1 MDRTEVIVG
10 VAGDLYATEKAIDA
24 AITQATTLVQS
35 MIGARAALSVS
46 PVAGTGSQA
55 RAMDSIAALSTARE
69 AIVACHAELQKDHR
83 RMGWGVYAAGPVDK
97 PDDWET
103 PMRPG
108 GGGVANHLT
117 RVA

>member
-1 MDRTEVIVG
+1 MDRTEVIAS
-10 VAGDLYATEKAIDA
+10 VAGDLHATEKAIDA

-35 MIGARAALSVS
+35 MIGGRAALSVS
-46 PVAGTGSQA
+46 PVAFTMSQTK
-55 RAMDSIAALSTARE
+55 AMDTIAALSTARE

-83 RMGWGVYAAGPVDK
+83 RMGWGVYAVGPVDK

-108 GGGVANHLT
+108 GGGVSNHLT

>member
-1 MDRTEVIVG
+1 MDKSEVIG
-10 VAGDLYATEKAIDA
+10 SVATDLHATEKAIDA

-35 MIGARAALSVS
+35 MIGARAALQLS
-46 PVAGTGSQA
+46 PVSGAGSQA
-55 RAMDSIAALSTARE
+55 KAMDSIAALSTARE

-83 RMGWGVYAAGPVDK
+83 RMGWGVYAVGPVNK

-103 PMRPG
+103 PMG
-108 GGGVANHLT
+108 GPRGHLT